1 MRICICKGN
10 DFSYQSGKVPDVFCR
25 NQVHCLT
32 RKAIFERNGINMK
45 ETLVTGQ
52 KVMAGGA
59 GICLDDESSTV
70 SSSWALECMLDD
82 GLWILNTT
90 DKGLQPWVHRYS
102 GHWWT
107 IFFSHLN
114 EFRQSSSVCSA
125 AYSSPGEA
133 TTLRQPRVWSHQCCF
148 NDLFHP
154 AHSSGTRL
162 LAW

>member
-1 MRICICKGN
+1 MILHIIYRYTDIVVLRKAGDAPGHKPLVGFLHAYLICKGN

-107 IFFSHLN
+107 ICIHMFL
-114 EFRQSSSVCSA
+114 SS
-125 AYSSPGEA
+125 
-133 TTLRQPRVWSHQCCF
+133 QRV
-148 NDLFHP
+148 
-154 AHSSGTRL
+154 
-162 LAW
+162 